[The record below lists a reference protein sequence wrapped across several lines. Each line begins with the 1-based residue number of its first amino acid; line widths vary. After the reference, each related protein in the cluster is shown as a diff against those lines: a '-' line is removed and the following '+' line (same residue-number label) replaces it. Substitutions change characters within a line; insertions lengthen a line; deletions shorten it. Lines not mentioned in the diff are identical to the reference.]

1 MKGHFRGEFSA
12 QRARDG
18 QKPPTRETAAIK
30 RLRSGSPCPPSPG
43 LSSRPNPLEP
53 DLMPTRGRLHVVVT
67 EERVSAAD
75 METAG
80 RLFARWVARG
90 FARNSDEGG
99 RPAGESPPPPP
110 APGARPPEEKT

>member
-1 MKGHFRGEFSA
+1 M
-12 QRARDG
+12 
-18 QKPPTRETAAIK
+18 K
-30 RLRSGSPCPPSPG
+30 RLKSGSPRPPSSG

-53 DLMPTRGRLHVVVT
+53 DLMPARGRLHVVVT

-90 FARNSDEGG
+90 FARKSDEGE
-99 RPAGESPPPPP
+99 RPVGESPPPPS

>member
-1 MKGHFRGEFSA
+1 M
-12 QRARDG
+12 
-18 QKPPTRETAAIK
+18 K
-30 RLRSGSPCPPSPG
+30 RLKSGSPRPPSPG

-53 DLMPTRGRLHVVVT
+53 DLVPARGRLHVVVT
-67 EERVSAAD
+67 DERVSAAD

-99 RPAGESPPPPP
+99 RITGESPPPS